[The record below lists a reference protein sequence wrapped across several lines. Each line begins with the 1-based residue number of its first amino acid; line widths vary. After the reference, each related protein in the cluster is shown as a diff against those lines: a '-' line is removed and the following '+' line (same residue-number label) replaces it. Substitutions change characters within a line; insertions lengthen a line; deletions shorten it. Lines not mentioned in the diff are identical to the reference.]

1 MSYINQ
7 SELEGEWLNQTI
19 KIVVIREDGQS
30 LERKYAL
37 KDGQTPEV
45 VAIGIQEMVDELLD
59 TSEI

>member
-37 KDGQTPEV
+37 KDGQTPEA
-45 VAIGIQEMVDELLD
+45 VAVGIQEMVDELLD